1 MYILLSVLK
10 STWIFVLISARS
22 RLTIIEALLTLAIQI
37 FSAVCSEIGK
47 ILLSVV
53 KCRRCYFNQ
62 SEAATVKTTDVGA
75 QTDVSRKLGRS
86 QART

>member
-1 MYILLSVLK
+1 MYIRLSVLK

-37 FSAVCSEIGK
+37 FSAVCSEIDK

-62 SEAATVKTTDVGA
+62 SEATVKTTDVGA
-75 QTDVSRKLGRS
+75 QTDVSQKLGRS
-86 QART
+86 QTRT